1 VITATSRSEE
11 KLMNRE
17 VRPQLM
23 TIEEAMQLSD
33 PHTSHEANRERRRQQ
48 WAWQTLSGAM
58 SMTITDEQIDKM
70 AALAARRGK

>member
-1 VITATSRSEE
+1 
-11 KLMNRE
+11 MNRE

-33 PHTSHEANRERRRQQ
+33 PSTSHEANRERRQQQ

-58 SMTITDEQIDKM
+58 SMTITDEQIEKM
-70 AALAARRGK
+70 AALAARRRDK